1 MSELRRFHA
10 LRLKY
15 RSDRNIHLLTASVNK
30 QLTQAGKQPTNAQ
43 LAAEQR
49 AAEAV
54 KLARAK
60 LHAAIYEANEPYL
73 PISDRGIH
81 AVAWRYKAAF
91 DAYHAIVAAHARQ
104 ALAGDATSIDDL
116 IREEQARRALALA
129 KRDLERLGPRARR
142 LPFTQ
147 KARDHGAA
155 NRPPLDIVDVGQ
167 RRKSNAAAGPQARS
181 WSYVDK
187 R

>member
-15 RSDRNIHLLTASVNK
+15 RSERNAHLLTARVNK

-49 AAEAV
+49 AADAV

-73 PISDRGIH
+73 PISDRGIQ
-81 AVAWRYKAAF
+81 AIAWPYKAAF

-104 ALAGDATSIDDL
+104 ALAGDTTPIDDL
-116 IREEQARRALALA
+116 IREKEARQALARA
-129 KRDLERLGPRARR
+129 KRDLERLGPRARK
-142 LPFTQ
+142 LPFSQ
-147 KARDHGAA
+147 KTGDLGAP
-155 NRPPLDIVDVGQ
+155 NRLPLDILDDDP
-167 RRKSNAAAGPQARS
+167 RRESGAAAGGQARG
-181 WSYVDK
+181 
-187 R
+187 RF